1 MLLMYRHHNGYYE
14 AGLIDIVI
22 SMVTMGGAY
31 SNHRRNRNYGA
42 GHRQL
47 KSNYKAGQLSL
58 HHSNSNNRHR
68 HNNSHHGAGFVYVS
82 SSQCYLKGG
91 GGPEVYRQHN
101 SNYWTGLI
109 GSVITMV
116 TKGQGYQVIVIMIV
130 VMKQGHKIST
140 TKSNYGVCL
149 LVVAIS
155 L

>member
-1 MLLMYRHHNGYYE
+1 MYRHHNGYYE

-31 SNHRRNRNYGA
+31 SNHHRNRNYGA
-42 GHRQL
+42 GLKRHRHL

-58 HHSNSNNRHR
+58 LHSNSNYRHR
-68 HNNSHHGAGFVYVS
+68 HNNSHYGARFVYVS
-82 SSQCYLKGG
+82 SSQWYLK

-101 SNYWTGLI
+101 SDYRTGLI

-116 TKGQGYQVIVIMIV
+116 TKGQGYQVIVIMIA

-140 TKSNYGVCL
+140 TNSNYGLCL
-149 LVVAIS
+149 LGVAIS